1 MKGLTRKERNRVY
14 MRAMELVESRHS
26 EFICNAIEC
35 SVNYSIGCN
44 EETFPELFLFR
55 DDYSVDA
62 WLSQE
67 GSSDE
72 YMASTEKGNTI
83 RQIILIF
90 CIEMTK
96 TKNHE

>member
-1 MKGLTRKERNRVY
+1 
-14 MRAMELVESRHS
+14 MRAMELVESRHM